1 MLELHGWQDVAP
13 PLNGLLRRNRWREM
27 HQLISDEMLEHFAVI
42 APPDELPYKLRER
55 YEGLLDRAGFYFPF
69 EPADESTQ
77 IIWQHAA
84 KAMAR

>member
-1 MLELHGWQDVAP
+1 
-13 PLNGLLRRNRWREM
+13 M
-27 HQLISDEMLEHFAVI
+27 HTLISDEMLDEFAVT

-69 EPADESTQ
+69 EPADSTKR

-84 KAMAR
+84 KAMGR